1 MKHLSILFAA
11 LFIQNIYPVKGVG
24 QTGDMNNLLWEISGN
39 GLSKPSY
46 LYGTIH
52 MICETDFFIKD
63 QLREKFDNA
72 AKLYL
77 EIDMDD
83 PGMNMKML
91 QLAMLKDKKLSDF
104 FTPKEYARLNDF
116 FRDSI
121 KMPLAMMS
129 TMKPFT
135 LFSLM
140 LMKAMP
146 CDKQKSYELTFVEMA
161 KEQSKEV
168 LGLETIEDQMKVFDG
183 LPDSVQAQ
191 MVMRYVNEYAAQQ
204 EEFARLVDNYKKED
218 LEALYAAILASP
230 DMEGAQ
236 DAFLF
241 ERNRRWIP
249 VIETAAK
256 EEPIFIA
263 VGAAHLPGEEG
274 VIQLLQKKGY
284 TVRPVK

>member
-11 LFIQNIYPVKGVG
+11 LLFQNFSPVKGVG
-24 QTGDMNNLLWEISGN
+24 QSNDMKNLLWEITGD
-39 GLSKPSY
+39 GLAKPSY

-63 QLREKFDNA
+63 GLKEKFGNTD
-72 AKLYL
+72 KLYL

-83 PGMNMKML
+83 PAMNMKML

-104 FTPKEYARLNDF
+104 FTHEEYAKLNDF

-146 CDKQKSYELTFVEMA
+146 CDQQKSYELTFVEMA
-161 KEQSKEV
+161 KQQSKEV
-168 LGLETIEDQMKVFDG
+168 LGLETIEDQMKVFDE
-183 LPDSVQAQ
+183 LPDSAQAQ
-191 MVMRYVNEYAAQQ
+191 MVMRYVNEFAEQRK
-204 EEFARLVDNYKKED
+204 EFTKLVDNYKNQD
-218 LEALYAAILASP
+218 LDALYAAIIASP
-230 DMEGAQ
+230 DMEGVQ

-241 ERNRRWIP
+241 ARNRRWIP
-249 VIETAAK
+249 VIEEAAK
-256 EEPIFIA
+256 KEPIFIA
-263 VGAAHLPGEEG
+263 VGAAHLPGDEG
-274 VIQLLQKKGY
+274 VINLLRKKGY

>member
-218 LEALYAAILASP
+218 LEALYATILASP

>member
-104 FTPKEYARLNDF
+104 FTPDEYARLNDF